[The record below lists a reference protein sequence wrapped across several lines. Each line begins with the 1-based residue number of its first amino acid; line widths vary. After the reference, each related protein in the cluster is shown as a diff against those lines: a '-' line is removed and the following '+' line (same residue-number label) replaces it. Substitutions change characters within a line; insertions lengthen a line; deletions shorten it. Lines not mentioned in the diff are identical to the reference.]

1 MRLFLRQLILFLMRN
16 AGIIRIFQF
25 ILRNRIAILTIHGV
39 MDERDNPSWKPLRPQ
54 LSRDKLEEYLSVLS
68 KRYHFISLMDAV
80 EMLSGHRPVQPYS
93 LVLTF
98 DDGYRNNLTH
108 ALPILRRYNA
118 PATFFVP
125 TDFINN
131 PRPFWFDRL
140 DYALQQTH
148 VNGRKVKVGSF
159 TMYLESGDRETLQES
174 FKEFR
179 RSAKKQKQI
188 SDYEF
193 LGDMERLSES
203 LEAES
208 GRSLADIQKNDDFS
222 AIMSWENIRENCDG
236 DVTIGSHTI
245 DHIRLD
251 KVDSETARYQL
262 AESKRDIE
270 AHTGI
275 SCRIL
280 CYPNGS
286 FNEET
291 VNLAKECGY
300 VCGLTAKEGLNKSGD
315 DLMKLKRIGLPI
327 HTNTTGLLALISGVS
342 ITVSNMKSRILRCG
356 RLLKKICKVPIHF
369 YRLTQSHG
377 IKRAIASIGNDIY
390 SNMDYIILRHNLN
403 TLPKFDSDH
412 LDYSIDQLTRD
423 DIQGI
428 EDVCNAWPANWRSK
442 HLKTKVVSDLERGD
456 LCFLLR
462 SNGNV
467 IGAAWLGCC
476 DEIVANC
483 PGHHFLDEGLFRSM
497 FIVPEERGKGLSK
510 LLLGHLVKIGK
521 ERGISQIFGYARP
534 SRIASIRSQL
544 SIGFDI
550 VGTLKVRRRVGKTG
564 YRFIPMT
571 HKDYV
576 QAGHSE
582 QTR

>member
-39 MDERDNPSWKPLRPQ
+39 MDERENPSWKPLRPQ

-262 AESKRDIE
+262 A
-270 AHTGI
+270 
-275 SCRIL
+275 
-280 CYPNGS
+280 
-286 FNEET
+286 
-291 VNLAKECGY
+291 
-300 VCGLTAKEGLNKSGD
+300 
-315 DLMKLKRIGLPI
+315 
-327 HTNTTGLLALISGVS
+327 
-342 ITVSNMKSRILRCG
+342 
-356 RLLKKICKVPIHF
+356 
-369 YRLTQSHG
+369 
-377 IKRAIASIGNDIY
+377 
-390 SNMDYIILRHNLN
+390 
-403 TLPKFDSDH
+403 
-412 LDYSIDQLTRD
+412 
-423 DIQGI
+423 
-428 EDVCNAWPANWRSK
+428 
-442 HLKTKVVSDLERGD
+442 
-456 LCFLLR
+456 
-462 SNGNV
+462 
-467 IGAAWLGCC
+467 
-476 DEIVANC
+476 
-483 PGHHFLDEGLFRSM
+483 
-497 FIVPEERGKGLSK
+497 
-510 LLLGHLVKIGK
+510 
-521 ERGISQIFGYARP
+521 
-534 SRIASIRSQL
+534 
-544 SIGFDI
+544 
-550 VGTLKVRRRVGKTG
+550 
-564 YRFIPMT
+564 
-571 HKDYV
+571 
-576 QAGHSE
+576 
-582 QTR
+582 